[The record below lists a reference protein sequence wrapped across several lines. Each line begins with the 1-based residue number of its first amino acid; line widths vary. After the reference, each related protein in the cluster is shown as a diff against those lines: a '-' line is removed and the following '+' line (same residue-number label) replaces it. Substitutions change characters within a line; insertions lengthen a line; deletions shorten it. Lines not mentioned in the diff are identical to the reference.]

1 MRQIKGITAIFLCCL
16 LVAGCDLI
24 DYHPYDVDIKGEK
37 DINAK
42 NIQNKRSRP
51 NAWESL
57 LYALSPWVTRNAGM
71 TKPLTL

>member
-24 DYHPYDVDIKGEK
+24 DYHPYDVDIKEK
-37 DINAK
+37 ETLMRKIF
-42 NIQNKRSRP
+42 KRSRP
-51 NAWESL
+51 NTWESL

>member
-16 LVAGCDLI
+16 LVSGCDLI
-24 DYHPYDVDIKGEK
+24 DYHPYDVDIKGER

-42 NIQNKRSRP
+42 IFKRSRP

>member
-24 DYHPYDVDIKGEK
+24 DYHPYDVDIKGER

-42 NIQNKRSRP
+42 NIQKR
-51 NAWESL
+51 
-57 LYALSPWVTRNAGM
+57 AGFY
-71 TKPLTL
+71 LTSA

>member
-24 DYHPYDVDIKGEK
+24 DYHPYDVDIKEK
-37 DINAK
+37 ETLMRKIF
-42 NIQNKRSRP
+42 KRSKP

>member
-24 DYHPYDVDIKGEK
+24 DYHPYDVDIKEK
-37 DINAK
+37 ETLMRKIF
-42 NIQNKRSRP
+42 KRSRP